1 MGARTS
7 YCAIFL
13 HFSDFLFPCHPFLLA
28 LTICAKYAQW
38 IQYRPWRE
46 LILTGLPT
54 LSDSNTLQ
62 IIVVVSGLETVLPK
76 LLHFENMETDPEML
90 NDLLRALHLVLKLGL
105 QAFRCVKSK
114 KQLSYAWLGS

>member
-7 YCAIFL
+7 YCATFL
-13 HFSDFLFPCHPFLLA
+13 HFSEFLFPCHPFLLS
-28 LTICAKYAQW
+28 LTICAKCAQW

-54 LSDSNTLQ
+54 LSHSNTLQ
-62 IIVVVSGLETVLPK
+62 IIVVVSGLEIVLPK
-76 LLHFENMETDPEML
+76 LFHFENMETDPEMPS
-90 NDLLRALHLVLKLGL
+90 DLLRALHLVLKLGL
-105 QAFRCVKSK
+105 QVFCCVKSK